1 MAPDAWGLVSAFREQ
16 AARVRRGR
24 DGGTKRRNAR
34 LARMRGCVMIPI
46 PVDDPAVKS
55 IAGALFKPEGA
66 GPFPIV
72 IYMSGCAG
80 IDIPPDRA
88 MQKVLIDHLQSKG
101 VATLIV
107 DPFTVRHED
116 QGVCDKVGSGPEV
129 FVRGAKDVAAVRK
142 AVAGMPDI
150 DQKHV
155 FLQGYSYG
163 AIASLMASDVKNP
176 ASGTL
181 GLAGVIAYYP
191 YCAQDVE
198 RSVPTLVLIGDK
210 DDWTIAEN
218 CKAVKDKP
226 NMDVVVLPG
235 ATHGFAM
242 PMDKPVDFQ
251 GHHIAY
257 DEKATKDA
265 QERADAFMAAHMK

>member
-1 MAPDAWGLVSAFREQ
+1 MKGHLLLTTAAVAGLATALVARPSLC
-16 AARVRRGR
+16 AAQTPPM
-24 DGGTKRRNAR
+24 GGGYTT
-34 LARMRGCVMIPI
+34 VIPI
-46 PVDDPAVKS
+46 PVDDPNVKA
-55 IAGALFKPEGA
+55 IAGALFRPEGA

-88 MQKVLIDHLQSKG
+88 MQKALIDHLRSKG

-116 QGVCDKVGSGPEV
+116 HGVCDKVGSGPEV

-150 DQKHV
+150 DQRHV

-163 AIASLMASDVKNP
+163 AVASLMASDVKNP

-181 GLAGVIAYYP
+181 GLAGVVAYYP
-191 YCAQDVE
+191 YCAPDAE
-198 RSVPTLVLIGDK
+198 RSVPTLVLVGDK
-210 DDWTIAEN
+210 DDWTPAKLCEAIEG
-218 CKAVKDKP
+218 KP

-242 PMDKPVDFQ
+242 PLDQPVDFQ
-251 GHHIAY
+251 GHYIAY

-265 QERADAFMAAHMK
+265 QARADAFMAAHRK

>member
-1 MAPDAWGLVSAFREQ
+1 MKQQSLMATVAVVGLAAALVVLPSVSAAQ
-16 AARVRRGR
+16 TPLM
-24 DGGTKRRNAR
+24 GGGYAN
-34 LARMRGCVMIPI
+34 VIPI
-46 PVDDPAVKS
+46 PVDDPNVKA

-66 GPFPIV
+66 GPFPLV

-88 MQKVLIDHLQSKG
+88 MQRLLIDQLRYEG
-101 VATLIV
+101 IATLIV

-129 FVRGAKDVAAVRK
+129 FIRGAKDVAAARK
-142 AVAGMPDI
+142 LVAAMPEI

-163 AIASLMASDVKNP
+163 AIASLIASDAKNP
-176 ASGTL
+176 ASATL
-181 GLAGVIAYYP
+181 GVAGVIAYYP
-191 YCAQDVE
+191 YCASDAE
-198 RSVPTLVLIGDK
+198 RSVPTLVLVGDK
-210 DDWTIAEN
+210 DDWTPAKLCEAI
-218 CKAVKDKP
+218 KDKP

-242 PMDKPVDFQ
+242 PMDKPIDYL

-265 QERADAFMAAHMK
+265 EARADAFIAAHMK

>member
-1 MAPDAWGLVSAFREQ
+1 
-16 AARVRRGR
+16 
-24 DGGTKRRNAR
+24 
-34 LARMRGCVMIPI
+34 
-46 PVDDPAVKS
+46 
-55 IAGALFKPEGA
+55 
-66 GPFPIV
+66 
-72 IYMSGCAG
+72 
-80 IDIPPDRA
+80 
-88 MQKVLIDHLQSKG
+88 
-101 VATLIV
+101 
-107 DPFTVRHED
+107 
-116 QGVCDKVGSGPEV
+116 
-129 FVRGAKDVAAVRK
+129 
-142 AVAGMPDI
+142 MPDI